1 MKKLLITL
9 MLISPFSFA
18 DWGDVYICEMTTNS
32 NISLDGE
39 KTDYKLE
46 VFTFKLDEAKHAM
59 VFANPDGYFATGTS
73 KLDKYHIVSEEFWMT
88 SSTKSKS
95 LFNKGTFILTAIN
108 STAITNII
116 SNCDK
121 FE

>member
-9 MLISPFSFA
+9 MLVSPFSFA

-32 NISLDGE
+32 NISFDGE

-59 VFANPDGYFATGTS
+59 VFANPDGYFATGTD
-73 KLDKYHIVSEEFWMT
+73 KLDKYHNVGEEAWMA
-88 SSTKSKS
+88 SNFKSRS
-95 LFNKGTFILTAIN
+95 FFNKGTFILTAIH
-108 STAITNII
+108 SAAITNII